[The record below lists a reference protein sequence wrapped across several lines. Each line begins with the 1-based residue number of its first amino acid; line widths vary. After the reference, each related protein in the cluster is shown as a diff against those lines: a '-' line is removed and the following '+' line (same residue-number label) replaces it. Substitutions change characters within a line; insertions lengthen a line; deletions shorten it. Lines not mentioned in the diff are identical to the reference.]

1 MSIIY
6 SRSVSKRKERT
17 SQSGISDQGFLKT
30 IGSTMRCPECSTRNS
45 VAALKCAQCGSRFK
59 RRPLPIGLL
68 AGIAGAVVLF
78 VSIMGAVALV
88 PGMFNPESNLQKIA
102 KQVARGP
109 KNARDAERMKAELED
124 AVKRYLEKHTELGA
138 EELGAKLRAIF
149 PSSVYEISAFELPRN
164 IKLIEIDTLLQSSNY
179 LISKNHVFVLR
190 GFEVFDAA
198 KAFDDSTGPV
208 LALVG
213 HRNAQSGRH
222 PQVRLLAL
230 LPDGFKA
237 RPEDSVPHFTGD
249 GSAAFSANGKD
260 IDLDLS
266 LISRAV
272 QEGLFD
278 MQSLQTSGLKDEN
291 LKVKLTFVDGKY
303 KLSDTNGTSA
313 LAALRAAAFV
323 LSDGSAKGRFQ
334 EFFSPQAAGAIDRI
348 GKLKTCPP
356 EFEVKRL
363 GSGAVTTTTKIIS
376 AGSSNQDSSDNRR
389 RSRRHRRRHQSNNA
403 PTVVTTTTKVSGFR
417 YLLANSDDALEITLS
432 QGKDRFQVADIKR
445 SSMRLA
451 SAATSA
457 SIDPGQ
463 EVPYEDKTS
472 NLVDKLLDSPDPVLP
487 ASERLSA
494 TAVMPNTSAGVTTN
508 QPEVSKVVEKQIVG
522 EAAFIDATSPTVKV
536 RKGPSTGYQPI
547 SEAAKGTQLEVI
559 GKQDGWY
566 KVRVNGKEGFI
577 YGAFVNCKTADAYT
591 TGTLTRSK
599 SIKDANNHTISRAQN
614 GDRLVVLTGSTNER
628 YKVQLSDGRIGYIDK
643 EAISLAGAPPVSVSP
658 AAVAAPA
665 MQTESRPAPKPAQVV
680 INSAVKP
687 APSAQVSP
695 AANKPSN
702 SSHSE
707 RRRSRRSR
715 SRSSEPSKPDE
726 MPQFVP

>member
-1 MSIIY
+1 
-6 SRSVSKRKERT
+6 
-17 SQSGISDQGFLKT
+17 
-30 IGSTMRCPECSTRNS
+30 MRCPECSTRNS
-45 VAALKCAQCGSRFK
+45 VAALKCTQCGSRFK

-78 VSIMGAVALV
+78 VSIMGAVAIV
-88 PGMFNPESNLQKIA
+88 PGMFNPESSLQKIA

-124 AVKRYLEKHTELGA
+124 AVKRYLEKHTDLSA
-138 EELGAKLRAIF
+138 EELGAKLRAMF
-149 PSSVYEISAFELPRN
+149 PSSVYEISAFDLPRN

-198 KAFDDSTGPV
+198 RAFDDSTGPV
-208 LALVG
+208 LAMVG

-249 GSAAFSANGKD
+249 GSAAFNANGKD

-278 MQSLQTSGLKDEN
+278 MQSLQTSGLRDEN
-291 LKVKLTFVDGKY
+291 LKMKLTFVDGKY
-303 KLSDTNGTSA
+303 KLSDTSGSSA

-323 LSDGSAKGRFQ
+323 LSDASAKGRFQ
-334 EFFSPQAAGAIDRI
+334 EFFSPQAAAAIDKI

-363 GSGAVTTTTKIIS
+363 GSGAVTTTTTTKPAS
-376 AGSSNQDSSDNRR
+376 AGSSNQDGSDNRR

-403 PTVVTTTTKVSGFR
+403 PTIVTTKVSGFR
-417 YLLANSDDALEITLS
+417 YLLANPDDALEITLS
-432 QGKDRFQVADIKR
+432 QGKDRFQIADIKR
-445 SSMRLA
+445 SNMRLA
-451 SAATSA
+451 TAATSA
-457 SIDPGQ
+457 SIDPGR

-494 TAVMPNTSAGVTTN
+494 TSVMPSTSSGVTTN
-508 QPEVSKVVEKQIVG
+508 QPEVSKVVEKQIAG

-599 SIKDANNHTISRAQN
+599 SIKDANNHTITRAQN
-614 GDRLVVLTGSTNER
+614 GDRLVVLTGSTSER
-628 YKVQLSDGRIGYIDK
+628 YKVQLSDGRIGFIDK
-643 EAISLAGAPPVSVSP
+643 DALSLAGAPPVGVAP
-658 AAVAAPA
+658 AANSTPAATSTPA
-665 MQTESRPAPKPAQVV
+665 ANSTPAPVV
-680 INSAVKP
+680 IKSESKP
-687 APSAQVSP
+687 APQPAAQVSP
-695 AANKPSN
+695 APTKPST

-715 SRSSEPSKPDE
+715 SHNSEQSKPEE